1 MATFFDESVWCDV
14 PLLAD
19 DETNV
24 WGQAEST
31 LATAAQLRAGPEM
44 DSAKVAVLGRGTA
57 VRLLQRCV
65 GATGALRVRVRD
77 ANDVTGWLTSKM
89 LAPPAPLAT
98 AALVARA
105 RAEFVPGVTAEG
117 VSFLRTRV
125 GAAGVPDAET
135 PVLVVLHGTSYN
147 AGVWIPTFKRLHEV
161 WAAQNLSF
169 EAWIVEWAGHG
180 RSRAVA
186 CPDIDVDRYE
196 LTREGPFDVQSV
208 LGHGDAAR
216 AVKAG
221 RPVFAVAHSVGA
233 QICCHAE
240 LEAPGTFGGIVV
252 IEPILFPP
260 LDKPPSGAADAS
272 GLIKGTLVK
281 KKHFDVPSEDG
292 VVDYLTKTAMG
303 KQWEGEAVRSFV
315 AHGVA
320 PAAGGGFDLR
330 CDPAVEAAIYVN
342 SGRSAGR
349 AYERLQDIDCPCF
362 TCIGH
367 DSAMNGNGS
376 SQAHRDNGK
385 LVASRFKRGLVGE
398 LAGLDAEATTYLG
411 NCVVLKKCDHY
422 VPMENSAWCASFVA
436 AALAK
441 YRGPDYA
448 GLTYW
453 KK

>member
-1 MATFFDESVWCDV
+1 MATFDESVWCDV
-14 PLLAD
+14 PLVAD

-77 ANDVTGWLTSKM
+77 ANAVTGWLTSKM

-125 GAAGVPDAET
+125 GAVGVPDAET

-147 AGVWIPTFKRLHEV
+147 AGVWIPTFKRLHE
-161 WAAQNLSF
+161 
-169 EAWIVEWAGHG
+169 
-180 RSRAVA
+180 
-186 CPDIDVDRYE
+186 
-196 LTREGPFDVQSV
+196 
-208 LGHGDAAR
+208 
-216 AVKAG
+216 
-221 RPVFAVAHSVGA
+221 
-233 QICCHAE
+233 
-240 LEAPGTFGGIVV
+240 APGTSGGIVV
-252 IEPILFPP
+252 IEPILFRP

-385 LVASRFKRGLVGE
+385 L
-398 LAGLDAEATTYLG
+398 ATTYLG

>member
-1 MATFFDESVWCDV
+1 MATFDESVWCDV
-14 PLLAD
+14 PLVAD

-89 LAPPAPLAT
+89 LAPPAPLAA

-125 GAAGVPDAET
+125 GAVGVPDAET

-161 WAAQNLSF
+161 WAAANLSF

-240 LEAPGTFGGIVV
+240 LKAP
-252 IEPILFPP
+252 
-260 LDKPPSGAADAS
+260 
-272 GLIKGTLVK
+272 
-281 KKHFDVPSEDG
+281 
-292 VVDYLTKTAMG
+292 
-303 KQWEGEAVRSFV
+303 
-315 AHGVA
+315 
-320 PAAGGGFDLR
+320 
-330 CDPAVEAAIYVN
+330 
-342 SGRSAGR
+342 
-349 AYERLQDIDCPCF
+349 
-362 TCIGH
+362 
-367 DSAMNGNGS
+367 DS
-376 SQAHRDNGK
+376 
-385 LVASRFKRGLVGE
+385 
-398 LAGLDAEATTYLG
+398 
-411 NCVVLKKCDHY
+411 VLW
-422 VPMENSAWCASFVA
+422 P
-436 AALAK
+436 
-441 YRGPDYA
+441 
-448 GLTYW
+448 
-453 KK
+453 

>member
-77 ANDVTGWLTSKM
+77 ANAVTGWLTSRCSRRRRR
-89 LAPPAPLAT
+89 LRPRRSP
-98 AALVARA
+98 

-125 GAAGVPDAET
+125 GAVGVPDAET

-161 WAAQNLSF
+161 WASENLSF

-196 LTREGPFDVQSV
+196 LTREGPFD
-208 LGHGDAAR
+208 
-216 AVKAG
+216 
-221 RPVFAVAHSVGA
+221 
-233 QICCHAE
+233 ICCHAE

-315 AHGVA
+315 AHG
-320 PAAGGGFDLR
+320 
-330 CDPAVEAAIYVN
+330 
-342 SGRSAGR
+342 
-349 AYERLQDIDCPCF
+349 
-362 TCIGH
+362 
-367 DSAMNGNGS
+367 
-376 SQAHRDNGK
+376 
-385 LVASRFKRGLVGE
+385 RGLVGE

-436 AALAK
+436 AALASTA
-441 YRGPDYA
+441 GPTTPA
-448 GLTYW
+448 
-453 KK
+453 

>member
-1 MATFFDESVWCDV
+1 
-14 PLLAD
+14 
-19 DETNV
+19 
-24 WGQAEST
+24 
-31 LATAAQLRAGPEM
+31 M

-77 ANDVTGWLTSKM
+77 AN
-89 LAPPAPLAT
+89 A
-98 AALVARA
+98 
-105 RAEFVPGVTAEG
+105 G

-125 GAAGVPDAET
+125 GAVGVPDAET

-161 WAAQNLSF
+161 WAPENLSF

-216 AVKAG
+216 VKAG
-221 RPVFAVAHSVGA
+221 GPSSRSRTASAPRSAATRSSRRRAPSGHRRHRAHPVPA
-233 QICCHAE
+233 
-240 LEAPGTFGGIVV
+240 
-252 IEPILFPP
+252 

-385 LVASRFKRGLVGE
+385 LRLVRVVRRRG
-398 LAGLDAEATTYLG
+398 ARQ
-411 NCVVLKKCDHY
+411 
-422 VPMENSAWCASFVA
+422 
-436 AALAK
+436 

-448 GLTYW
+448 GLTYE
-453 KK
+453 K